1 MPSTV
6 VCSSGSRGL
15 SSEYTDAGLPGGGG
29 GGGGG
34 ELDCDG
40 DIGDLPPPRDRGFGG
55 GGLGRVPRSLV
66 RSVSESSSWLVG
78 GVSVPDS
85 GMGSKRE

>member
-6 VCSSGSRGL
+6 VCNSGSRGL

-34 ELDCDG
+34 EELDCEG

-66 RSVSESSSWLVG
+66 RSVSELVR